1 MAQDFENSVVRSV
14 GTSGDTVRTANSDD
28 AIVGLRFANILT
40 TTDTLDVFITDA
52 GDSDNA
58 RYLIKGVSV
67 PASSSLEVIQGASKV
82 IIQSGDVVKAQ
93 SGTANGFDCWISLV
107 DTISS

>member
-1 MAQDFENSVVRSV
+1 MAQDFESNGKRITNSA
-14 GTSGDTVRTANSDD
+14 TTIFTADSDD
-28 AIVGLRFANILT
+28 AVVGLRFANILT

>member
-1 MAQDFENSVVRSV
+1 MAQDFESNGKRITNSA
-14 GTSGDTVRTANSDD
+14 TTIFTADSDD
-28 AIVGLRFANILT
+28 AVVGLRFANILT

-52 GDSDNA
+52 GDSNNT

-67 PASSSLEVIQGASKV
+67 PVSSSIEIIQGGSKIV
-82 IIQSGDVVKAQ
+82 MQNGDVLKAQ
-93 SGTANGFDCWISLV
+93 AGTADAFDCWISRV